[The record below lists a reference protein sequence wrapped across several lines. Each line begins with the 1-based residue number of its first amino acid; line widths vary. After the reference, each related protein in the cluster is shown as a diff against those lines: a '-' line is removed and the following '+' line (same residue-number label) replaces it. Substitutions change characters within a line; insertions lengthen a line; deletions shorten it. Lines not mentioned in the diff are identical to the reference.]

1 MHTSRSSQSSAGWAS
16 STSSSD
22 GSRIGSDTRGRLSWR
37 LWAVVP
43 VLLLALVVGAVVTA
57 GSSLVD
63 LVGSNPPPAD
73 QFDIRRVEFSPGEIR
88 ILVRNPQRDDLT
100 IANVNVDDAIVPYAV
115 DGPDT
120 LGRLRSATIVV
131 PFQWVEND
139 PITVGVTSSTGIQTV
154 KEVPAAVET
163 PEPSVE
169 GFFGYALIGLL
180 VGVLPIAL
188 GLLWLPALR
197 QAGPVW
203 LATFMAFTAGLL
215 TFLGVEALT
224 ESFELQAALPSSLGG
239 AGLVLLGVALS
250 FLGMTALA
258 GRLTGGSEATG
269 VTLALL
275 IAIGIGLHNLGE
287 GLAIG
292 ASFALGEL
300 QLGAFLIVGFMIHN
314 VTEGLGIATPVAK
327 TRISVLALAGLA
339 VVAGAPAIL
348 GTWIGGYLSSDV
360 LGALF
365 FAIAAGAALQV
376 VVEVG
381 RYVARTA
388 PGGLRSGHAI
398 AGFIVGIATMYV
410 TGVLV
415 GIAFGNRRLTAANPG
430 FTTTGL

>member
-1 MHTSRSSQSSAGWAS
+1 MEAGSAA
-16 STSSSD
+16 TP
-22 GSRIGSDTRGRLSWR
+22 RGRRLNWR

-43 VLLLALVVGAVVTA
+43 VLLLALAVGAVVMA

-100 IANVNVDDAIVPYAV
+100 IANVNVDDAIVPYSV
-115 DGPDT
+115 DGPTT

-131 PFQWVEND
+131 PFEWVEND

-154 KEVPAAVET
+154 KEIPAAVET
-163 PEPSVE
+163 PEPSVK
-169 GFFGYALIGLL
+169 GFLGYTLIGLL

-250 FLGMTALA
+250 FLGMTALS
-258 GRLTGGSEATG
+258 GRLAGGSAAG
-269 VTLALL
+269 GLTLALL

-292 ASFALGEL
+292 ASFAIGEL

-327 TRISVLALAGLA
+327 TRVSVLVLAGLA
-339 VVAGAPAIL
+339 LVAGAPAIL
-348 GTWIGGYLSSDV
+348 GAWIGGYLTSDV
-360 LGALF
+360 LGTLF

-388 PGGLRSGHAI
+388 PGGVRSGHAI
-398 AGFIVGIATMYV
+398 AGFIVGIAAMYV

-415 GIAFGNRRLTAANPG
+415 A
-430 FTTTGL
+430 